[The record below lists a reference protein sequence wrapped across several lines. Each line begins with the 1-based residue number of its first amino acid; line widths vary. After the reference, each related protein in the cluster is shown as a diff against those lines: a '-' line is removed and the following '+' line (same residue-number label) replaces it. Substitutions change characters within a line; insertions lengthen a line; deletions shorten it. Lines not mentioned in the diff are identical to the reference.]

1 MHTARPSSSRLEV
14 FLLPGAYFVGD
25 HRHRIRTLLGSCVS
39 ITLWHPTLRVGA
51 MSHFLLSSRVRTAP
65 ASYCPPDPRYG
76 EEAMALMLEGLKEQ
90 GVPHNQCQ
98 AKIFGGGEMF
108 PHVKSAAAQGV
119 GRKNGE
125 SARRLLEAHQ
135 ISVHSESLF
144 GHGHRRIV
152 FDVANGDVWSHQ
164 VGPSVVHPS

>member
-1 MHTARPSSSRLEV
+1 MDI

-39 ITLWHPTLRVGA
+39 ITLWHPGCRVGA
-51 MSHFLLSSRVRTAP
+51 MSHFLLSSRVPVERGNCCA
-65 ASYCPPDPRYG
+65 PDPRYA
-76 EEAMALMLEGLKEQ
+76 EEALALMLDGLKQ
-90 GVPHNQCQ
+90 LGVPYRQCQ

-108 PHVKSAAAQGV
+108 PHVRSAASQGV

-135 ISVHSESLF
+135 IAVLSESLF

-164 VGPSVVHPS
+164 VDPAIVRPS